1 MPNDKVRPLQYPQR
15 WVQPARTGRWWYNS
29 PRDDLWK
36 LAIDLRR
43 MPWYRLD
50 KVKDYALPGFQTSS
64 LSLALL
70 LAYWQN
76 PKAGL
81 NPSRLLTTTDQ
92 SHYVCRKRIR
102 VSIEPP
108 SMLNPPFSDLEKS
121 TIPALREVTEQDLTE
136 YHRQHGYEINNE
148 YLMHY
153 DNGKKYLYFDGQ
165 LAFGGS
171 RAKPAMDLV
180 NERVGFYYGGPI
192 LNRVSGKWRRAHTTD
207 DDGAILTAR
216 PRVPIN
222 LPQIIQATAVMS
234 SKYMTQSALK
244 VGDSIIL
251 STLNFHHW
259 LSDTPSAAEV
269 QVICDRYE
277 IFYIDSEVDPS
288 PPSSRSAQA
297 ILVAYSIDDDLGIF
311 KLLNP
316 SKPHEHSVPLD
327 WLMEREGPN
336 WKQILSP
343 GRRVG
348 CIAYNAGTEDRF
360 AEEIQCHTGRLLREQ
375 NLKSMTKL
383 DLDLEA
389 VAHPNQKTYSQGEL
403 DHVDAHDERITFG
416 VSCSVWKGASGGPCV
431 VLDGTAA
438 GCVLGLGTS
447 RILFVFQ

>member
-1 MPNDKVRPLQYPQR
+1 MR
-15 WVQPARTGRWWYNS
+15 
-29 PRDDLWK
+29 
-36 LAIDLRR
+36 
-43 MPWYRLD
+43 
-50 KVKDYALPGFQTSS
+50 F
-64 LSLALL
+64 
-70 LAYWQN
+70 
-76 PKAGL
+76 
-81 NPSRLLTTTDQ
+81 
-92 SHYVCRKRIR
+92 
-102 VSIEPP
+102 
-108 SMLNPPFSDLEKS
+108 
-121 TIPALREVTEQDLTE
+121 
-136 YHRQHGYEINNE
+136 
-148 YLMHY
+148 
-153 DNGKKYLYFDGQ
+153 DNGKKYLYFDDQ

-171 RAKPAMDLV
+171 RAKPAVDLV

-216 PRVPIN
+216 PRVPTN

-269 QVICDRYE
+269 QIICDRYE

-311 KLLNP
+311 KLLDP

-360 AEEIQCHTGRLLREQ
+360 ADEIRCHTGRLLREQ
-375 NLKSMTKL
+375 KLKSVSIRANETCYRTHKS
-383 DLDLEA
+383 DL
-389 VAHPNQKTYSQGEL
+389 H
-403 DHVDAHDERITFG
+403 
-416 VSCSVWKGASGGPCV
+416 
-431 VLDGTAA
+431 
-438 GCVLGLGTS
+438 
-447 RILFVFQ
+447 